1 MEAVMNQNSQLEL
14 KNSSFC
20 VRFDP
25 ATGGVTHLF
34 LQADPHGM
42 NWAQGEAQ
50 WGTPA
55 PIPSA
60 VHVSSDNSQSSC
72 DGYGVR
78 QVSFRDGCLRAV
90 YQSNLVTVTALR
102 DFSPNGNFRERYT
115 IQNHTAAPVFLPR
128 GSFGIYTTFN
138 DNYQDIQT
146 CLTATPTCGAAVRSA
161 TCAPCVC
168 PARGP
173 TWGSCSPRE
182 AWRVTASSAK
192 RKRAAMTGGISS
204 SAQGF

>member
-1 MEAVMNQNSQLEL
+1 MNQNSQLEL

-34 LQADPHGM
+34 LQADSHGM

-72 DGYGVR
+72 DGYSVR

-102 DFSPNGNFRERYT
+102 DFSQMCIRDRCTGNQSGSGTVPGIRSET
-115 IQNHTAAPVFLPR
+115 SGVCQLCPR
-128 GSFGIYTTFN
+128 H
-138 DNYQDIQT
+138 
-146 CLTATPTCGAAVRSA
+146 
-161 TCAPCVC
+161 
-168 PARGP
+168 
-173 TWGSCSPRE
+173 
-182 AWRVTASSAK
+182 
-192 RKRAAMTGGISS
+192 
-204 SAQGF
+204 